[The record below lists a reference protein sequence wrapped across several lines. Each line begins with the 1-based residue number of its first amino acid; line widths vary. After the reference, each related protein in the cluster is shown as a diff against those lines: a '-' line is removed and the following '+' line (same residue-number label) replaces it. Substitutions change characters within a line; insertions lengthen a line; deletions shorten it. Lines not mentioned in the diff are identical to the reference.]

1 MSSRTLRVLLLV
13 AALGVAFAGSY
24 VIYGA
29 ERTLTATTTSAAAYA
44 GQARAVVDDLHTLR
58 AAQQAY
64 VADGQ
69 GTDYWMQQAAERL
82 ARVDRGVADLAAA
95 AASDASR
102 AATQGAASALEKFR
116 SLDLRARKYVESG
129 QRLMASDVIFTD
141 SLGALSS
148 AMEHVETA
156 AGTRQAESSAQVDEL
171 RSRQLYA
178 GAGAVGFLLLLVL
191 LLVPVPEAEVDV
203 LTAMR
208 ALTDTAPLRPQ
219 PASAPASAPAAP
231 ARPPKEWLGD
241 TESSA
246 RVISRMPAAPPPE
259 PSISEAPAP
268 PAPAAPAVAAPALP
282 QIQLAP
288 APPAVDLPAA
298 ARVCAELARVLDAG
312 DIPGLLSRAAE
323 VLEAPGIIVWVAD
336 QQGAALFPL
345 FAHGYPAQVLL
356 RLGGLPTEASNAT
369 AAAWRT
375 GQLLA
380 VAGENGNAGA
390 LVSPIVTSSGCV
402 GVLAAEVPSGRE
414 EREDVQAL
422 ATIFAAQ
429 LATVVTPVAAADQQA
444 AGGIG

>member
-44 GQARAVVDDLHTLR
+44 GQARAVVDDLHALR

-148 AMEHVETA
+148 AMDQVETA

-219 PASAPASAPAAP
+219 PASAPAAP

-246 RVISRMPAAPPPE
+246 RVISRMPAAAPAE
-259 PSISEAPAP
+259 PSIAEAPAP

-282 QIQLAP
+282 PIHAAP

-323 VLEAPGIIVWVAD
+323 VLEASGIIVWVAD

-356 RLGGLPTEASNAT
+356 RLGGIPTEASNAT

-444 AGGIG
+444 AGGIGG

>member
-44 GQARAVVDDLHTLR
+44 SQARAVADDLHALR

-69 GTDYWMQQAAERL
+69 GTDYWMKQAAERL

-95 AASDASR
+95 SGSDASR
-102 AATQGAASALEKFR
+102 AATQSAASALEKFR

-141 SLGALSS
+141 SLGAWSS
-148 AMEHVETA
+148 AMEHIETA
-156 AGTRQAESSAQVDEL
+156 AGTRQADSSAQVDEL

-219 PASAPASAPAAP
+219 PASAAAVP
-231 ARPPKEWLGD
+231 ARPAKEWLGD

-246 RVISRMPAAPPPE
+246 RVIARMPAAPPVE
-259 PSISEAPAP
+259 PSIAEAPPP
-268 PAPAAPAVAAPALP
+268 PAPAVTTPALQ
-282 QIQLAP
+282 QIHVPP

-336 QQGAALFPL
+336 QQGTALFPL
-345 FAHGYPAQVLL
+345 FAHGYPAHVLL

-380 VAGENGNAGA
+380 VAGDNANAGA

-402 GVLAAEVPSGRE
+402 GVLAAEVPAGRE
-414 EREDVQAL
+414 ARQDVQAL

-444 AGGIG
+444 VGGMGG